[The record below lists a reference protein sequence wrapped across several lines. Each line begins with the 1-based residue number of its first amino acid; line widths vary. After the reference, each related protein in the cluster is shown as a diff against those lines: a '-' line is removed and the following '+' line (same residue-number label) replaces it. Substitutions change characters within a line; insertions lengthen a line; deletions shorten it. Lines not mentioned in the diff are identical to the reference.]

1 MDGLHMNSETIHGT
15 ASINGVEL
23 YFEVTGPRAGHPLL
37 LIMGLGAQ
45 LTGWPVGFVD
55 LLCAHGFM
63 PIRFDN
69 RDSGLS
75 TKTAGDP
82 PNALNLLS
90 KALNN
95 EPVESAYSLSD
106 MADDAA
112 GLLNHLGY
120 DSAHIVGASMG
131 GMIAQTLA
139 IDHPESALSL
149 TSISSATGDPL
160 QFTPTE
166 EALNAIIGAPLTTR
180 EDIIGANVLASRAL
194 AGPLWD
200 ENYAYEQAVNNYD
213 RCFCPDGVA
222 FQIGAIAMSGDRTP
236 QLEMLSLPTL
246 VVHGAVDPLLPLHCG
261 TATTEA
267 IHGSDLL
274 VFDEMGHDLPS
285 VYWPEVVDRIKR
297 LTIEKDDL

>member
-1 MDGLHMNSETIHGT
+1 MGGLHMNSETIDGT

-23 YFEVTGPRAGHPLL
+23 YFEVTGPRTGHPLL

-45 LTGWPVGFVD
+45 LTGWPVDFVN
-55 LLCAHGFM
+55 LLCAHGFR

-82 PNALNLLS
+82 PNALDLLS
-90 KALNN
+90 KALSN
-95 EPVESAYSLSD
+95 EPVESPYSLSD
-106 MADDAA
+106 MADDAT
-112 GLLNHLGY
+112 GLLNYLGY
-120 DSAHIVGASMG
+120 DSAHIAGASMG

-139 IDHPESALSL
+139 INYPESALSL

-166 EALNAIIGAPLTTR
+166 EALNAIIGTPQTTR
-180 EDIIGANVLASRAL
+180 KDIISANVLGSKAL

-200 ENYAYEQAVNNYD
+200 EDYAYEQAGNNYD
-213 RCFCPDGVA
+213 RCFCPDGVS
-222 FQIGAIAMSGDRTP
+222 FQIGAIAMSGDRTL
-236 QLEMLSLPTL
+236 QLEKLSLPTL

-261 TATTEA
+261 TATAEA
-267 IHGSDLL
+267 IHGSKLL
-274 VFDEMGHDLPS
+274 IFNEMGHDLPS
-285 VYWPEVVDRIKR
+285 IYWPELVDGMKE
-297 LTIEKDDL
+297 LTRKENDT